1 MKLARGDRWSW
12 ERVVVSWHANS
23 APLLRARWQMHTG
36 GRCTWPSAIRADML
50 IYHPQPWIIVLLS
63 LSPYASAHA
72 KNRISAFW
80 FEARAES
87 GSRTAERPSLS
98 PRFTTSVTEILS
110 KPCPQNVLRFFLL
123 HLFFNE
129 AFFIWLHPETRNHLH
144 LRGSFLHCFEEI
156 GLFMMQQGYS
166 S

>member
-1 MKLARGDRWSW
+1 MSWAHPKRASSAMHKTMKLARGDGWSW
-12 ERVVVSWHANS
+12 EKSAVVSWHANS

-36 GRCTWPSAIRADML
+36 GRCTWPSAIRADTL

-87 GSRTAERPSLS
+87 GSRAAERLLFCLSFPPLLLKSSLYHIHKMCFDFS
-98 PRFTTSVTEILS
+98 
-110 KPCPQNVLRFFLL
+110 LL
-123 HLFFNE
+123 HLFF
-129 AFFIWLHPETRNHLH
+129 FFLTRIFFFWLHPETWSHH
-144 LRGSFLHCFEEI
+144 T
-156 GLFMMQQGYS
+156 
-166 S
+166 